1 MKSLPYFMLILAA
14 VACGNI
20 FAQKSQ
26 QELKQL
32 MQERNEY

>member
-1 MKSLPYFMLILAA
+1 MKTLRYFILTLAII
-14 VACGNI
+14 ACGNI